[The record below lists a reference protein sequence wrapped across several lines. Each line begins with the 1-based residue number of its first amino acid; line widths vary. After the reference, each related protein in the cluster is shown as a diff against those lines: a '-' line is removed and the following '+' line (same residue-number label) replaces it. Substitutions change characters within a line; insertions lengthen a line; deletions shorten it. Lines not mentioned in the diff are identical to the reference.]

1 MGGGQGFIT
10 FGEEGQDRGRYLY
23 MQLIHLSP
31 ELGRALHHGDGS
43 RRLINF
49 KGSITSC
56 HREMC
61 PAVLNKATRWR
72 RGVVPGLTGYFIQ
85 ASCIIICVLPV
96 RKLSSEG
103 LSNLS

>member
-1 MGGGQGFIT
+1 
-10 FGEEGQDRGRYLY
+10 

-43 RRLINF
+43 RRLINL
-49 KGSITSC
+49 KGSITPC

-72 RGVVPGLTGYFIQ
+72 SGVVPGLTGCFIQ
-85 ASCIIICVLPV
+85 VSCIIIRVLPV